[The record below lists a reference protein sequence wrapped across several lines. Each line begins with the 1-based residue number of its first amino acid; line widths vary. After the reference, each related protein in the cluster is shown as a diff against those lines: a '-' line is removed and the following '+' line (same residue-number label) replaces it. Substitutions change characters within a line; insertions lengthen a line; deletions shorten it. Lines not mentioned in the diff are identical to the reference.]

1 MAPLAPEI
9 PRTTSPMLSNP
20 ASLIYA
26 LVCRPSA
33 KKNSVKFENLL
44 VYGFV
49 ASEDAHTYNTMERT
63 TKRIVKMK
71 MPMATQEQIF
81 AAFAIPASG

>member
-9 PRTTSPMLSNP
+9 PSTTSPMHTNP
-20 ASLIYA
+20 AILIYA
-26 LVCRPSA
+26 LVCLPSA
-33 KKNSVKFENLL
+33 EKYSENVENLL

-49 ASEDAHTYNTMERT
+49 ASEDAHTYNTMESM
-63 TKRIVKMK
+63 TKMIVNMK
-71 MPMATQEQIF
+71 IPMATHEHIF